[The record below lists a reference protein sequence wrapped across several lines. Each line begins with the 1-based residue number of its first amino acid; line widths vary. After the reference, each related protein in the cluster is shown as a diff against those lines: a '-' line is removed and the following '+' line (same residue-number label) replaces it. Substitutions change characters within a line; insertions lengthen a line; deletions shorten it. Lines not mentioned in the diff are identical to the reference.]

1 LPTEPLRIDQTAFRA
16 RALLIGERLDLRSW
30 ENVETLATTPLAVAL
45 HGNGVAVLFRYG
57 AVVFF
62 NAAPQDEISF
72 LEAIRPKI
80 VNAYAAPETESVE
93 IRVSP
98 AAKETISS
106 GIVTLEKLTI
116 ERLQLIA
123 DALAKSVVLALY
135 ESRVAAAFER
145 TEPLAR
151 QLEQAGKI
159 GGRPRELLK
168 HIGSTLQVDHLMVG
182 RVAVVEKPE
191 LLWERP
197 ELEGLFIR
205 LEDEFE
211 LRERHEI
218 LEQKLRVL
226 SRTAETLLEL
236 IHSRHALRVEWY
248 IVILIVVEIILT
260 LYGMFVG
267 YSH

>member
-1 LPTEPLRIDQTAFRA
+1 MDPLRIDATAFGA

-30 ENVETLATTPLAVAL
+30 ERVETLASTPLAVSL
-45 HGNGVAVLFRYG
+45 HGHGVAVLFRYG
-57 AVVFF
+57 VVVFF

-72 LEAIRPKI
+72 LEVIRPKV
-80 VNAYAAPETESVE
+80 VNPYGTAETESVE
-93 IRVSP
+93 IRVAP
-98 AAKETISS
+98 TAKETII
-106 GIVTLEKLTI
+106 GGVVTLEQLSI

-123 DALAKSVVLALY
+123 DTLAKSVVLALY
-135 ESRVAAAFER
+135 ESRVGAAFER

-151 QLEQAGKI
+151 QVENTGKVK
-159 GGRPRELLK
+159 GRPRELLK
-168 HIGSTLQVDHLMVG
+168 NIGGTLVVEHLMVG

-211 LRERHEI
+211 LRERHDI
-218 LEQKLRVL
+218 LDQKLRVV

-236 IHSRHALRVEWY
+236 IHSRHSLRVEWY
-248 IVILIVVEIILT
+248 IVILIVFEISLT
-260 LYGMFVG
+260 LYEMFVRTR
-267 YSH
+267 

>member
-1 LPTEPLRIDQTAFRA
+1 MDPLRIDQTTFKA

-45 HGNGVAVLFRYG
+45 HGSGVAVLFRYG

-72 LEAIRPKI
+72 LEAIRPK
-80 VNAYAAPETESVE
+80 VVHAYATPETETVE
-93 IRVSP
+93 IRVVP
-98 AAKETISS
+98 AAKEIIS
-106 GIVTLEKLTI
+106 GGVVTLDKLTV

-151 QLEQAGKI
+151 QLEHAGKI
-159 GGRPRELLK
+159 SGRPRELLK
-168 HIGSTLQVDHLMVG
+168 NIGGTLQVDHLMVG
-182 RVAVVEKPE
+182 RVAVLEKPE

-218 LEQKLRVL
+218 LEQKLRVV

-236 IHSRHALRVEWY
+236 IHSRHSLRVEWY
-248 IVILIVVEIILT
+248 IVILIVVEIMLT
-260 LYGMFVG
+260 LYAMFRG